1 MPRLVKVKSEK
12 EKVKKE
18 TKVKRNSNPP
28 PQEALHGVDTVDQ
41 GLKTEMIIEAIK
53 LYCLNPC

>member
-12 EKVKKE
+12 EKVK
-18 TKVKRNSNPP
+18 KVKRNSNPP